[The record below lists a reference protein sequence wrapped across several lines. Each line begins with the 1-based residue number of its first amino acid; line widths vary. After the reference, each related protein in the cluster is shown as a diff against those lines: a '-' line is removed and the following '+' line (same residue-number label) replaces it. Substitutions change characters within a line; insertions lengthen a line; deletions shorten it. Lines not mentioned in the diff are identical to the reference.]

1 MVSPQDAISR
11 SSHDETRLG
20 GHEITLKSD
29 EILSSDGDLTAGVQ
43 KVENISR
50 LWSNIGLAIAWLGML
65 LIAIA
70 VSFDGQTVSSYQPY
84 ALSEFSAHSMLAAIA
99 TLQNIL

>member
-1 MVSPQDAISR
+1 MVGAQDGIFQP
-11 SSHDETRLG
+11 SHDENRLDRKD
-20 GHEITLKSD
+20 ITLKSD
-29 EILSSDGDLTAGVQ
+29 ETLSSDGDLTAGVQ

-50 LWSNIGLAIAWLGML
+50 LWSNIGLAVAWLGML

>member
-1 MVSPQDAISR
+1 MVGEQDAISR
-11 SSHDETRLG
+11 PSDDENRLSG
-20 GHEITLKSD
+20 KDITLKSG
-29 EILSSDGDLTAGVQ
+29 EILGSDGDLTAGVQ

-50 LWSNIGLAIAWLGML
+50 LWPNVGLAVAWLGML